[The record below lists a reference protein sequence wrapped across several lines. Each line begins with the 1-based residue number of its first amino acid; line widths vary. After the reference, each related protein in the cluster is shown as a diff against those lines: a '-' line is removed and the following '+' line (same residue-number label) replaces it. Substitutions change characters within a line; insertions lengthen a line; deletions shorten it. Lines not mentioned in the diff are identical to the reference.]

1 MASSPK
7 TTLNCRIRQ
16 DIYMVAKKMG
26 INRSKALEEKLI
38 EIIGPRNLAF
48 EIMELKKREAEL
60 AESQFMKETGKN
72 VK

>member
-1 MASSPK
+1 
-7 TTLNCRIRQ
+7 
-16 DIYMVAKKMG
+16 MVAKKMG